1 MQHPPMQYKTEISM
15 LSDFH
20 GISTDQVVHAI
31 ITDWMLSNRT
41 AIREV
46 TFAYQSLTRKMSQL
60 L

>member
-1 MQHPPMQYKTEISM
+1 MQYKTEISM